1 MNGLRH
7 AAASGLVDHR
17 SGVARKPLVTRVEAR
32 RVLESLA
39 SLHDQYDERP
49 ATRAAHPESARYLGA
64 DGAAEWQA
72 RCAGYQNA
80 FELKNSWARHSPA
93 FRAAGVLAARRSV
106 SALRLLALTDLSDEG
121 VAVRLLDD
129 AEAAADAEA
138 HVAERAR
145 RTRKSATAV
154 RREMRDE
161 AERRSAGDLAAKLRE
176 VA

>member
-1 MNGLRH
+1 MNGLRISDDFR
-7 AAASGLVDHR
+7 AERARG
-17 SGVARKPLVTRVEAR
+17 GVARQPRVTRREAAQA
-32 RVLESLA
+32 LESLA

>member
-1 MNGLRH
+1 MNGLRISDDFR
-7 AAASGLVDHR
+7 AERARG
-17 SGVARKPLVTRVEAR
+17 GVARQPRVTRREAAQA
-32 RVLESLA
+32 LESLA

-154 RREMRDE
+154 RARD
-161 AERRSAGDLAAKLRE
+161 ARRG
-176 VA
+176 